1 MPSIEELL
9 KFDTTGIQKNV
20 GKQNHSH
27 KKGFMDTRVINAYAE
42 IQEID
47 DKKSQLNA
55 VQVAQNEVL
64 LRSQVVEQGNYKS
77 VAHSSLDKHINTR
90 YESETLTSKSLKKD
104 FRVGLTKAFVR

>member
-42 IQEID
+42 I
-47 DKKSQLNA
+47 
-55 VQVAQNEVL
+55 
-64 LRSQVVEQGNYKS
+64 
-77 VAHSSLDKHINTR
+77 
-90 YESETLTSKSLKKD
+90 
-104 FRVGLTKAFVR
+104 